1 MARGW
6 FLIGFTNRRSM
17 RATRFDP
24 KLISLSLAHRWFSFC
39 FNEPPRWFRVGIKWV
54 WCDLFVVIRPL
65 IGRFG
70 ARSNDQDGTSIRPS
84 LLIGLINRWIDSFC
98 VTTRP
103 FCGHRFVAR
112 LSFVLFLPPVLSS
125 MAVSGEIKKLFV
137 LMFSGRPS
145 WIECTRKLFR
155 GLFFVL
161 RFVFGDGPRNRFA
174 ILSIASEKFSC
185 HRPHPQSRSSNVQLV
200 TKFNYRDFSDRIYLL
215 CFSLLTS
222 VIELSIFHPYYGLYR
237 F

>member
-155 GLFFVL
+155 GFFCFTFCFWRRAAKSICDIID
-161 RFVFGDGPRNRFA
+161 RFRKVFLPSA
-174 ILSIASEKFSC
+174 TPTESIVECSTGHEI
-185 HRPHPQSRSSNVQLV
+185 QLPW
-200 TKFNYRDFSDRIYLL
+200 L
-215 CFSLLTS
+215 
-222 VIELSIFHPYYGLYR
+222 
-237 F
+237 